1 MVLPALGNS
10 HVCSILMY
18 VSRDDGAFSSQG
30 TLGTQDTEQD
40 HQGGLVDINEQLVE
54 PNGQDEANP
63 DGAQE
68 EGEEGA
74 AAGGGGNWDF
84 NIEFGL
90 VRTPPRDLKIMDYLP
105 PDPLLE
111 MIPRMV
117 NIVHQHPQYRGPY
130 VG

>member
-1 MVLPALGNS
+1 
-10 HVCSILMY
+10 MY

-63 DGAQE
+63 GGAQEEGE

-74 AAGGGGNWDF
+74 AAGGGGNFDL
-84 NIEFGL
+84 EGGL
-90 VRTPPRDLKIMDYLP
+90 TLTTLRALSKNMVIMDPLP
-105 PDPLLE
+105 PDHFAE
-111 MIPRMV
+111 MIPMMMD
-117 NIVHQHPQYRGPY
+117 IVHQHPQFRGPY